1 SVYDPVC
8 NVQDFGCCLGIASRG
23 MLVQEQVL
31 RLFQRGHQKGERLCV
46 IAVKKANLGGQTDF
60 QSHVK
65 ILQELS
71 VFFSFFQCD
80 SRAETAVFTP
90 AFRQCNIFFVL
101 HCGCGSSHGIL
112 EHTAKISA
120 SLVLGKFCHVD
131 SVDEDLSL
139 FYQPGT
145 RHCVQHGGLARAVA
159 ADDSDE
165 IAFLQSEGKTVQ
177 GKLLVNGSR
186 MKGPVYVLDLKH
198 WYFLP
203 V

>member
-1 SVYDPVC
+1 
-8 NVQDFGCCLGIASRG
+8 
-23 MLVQEQVL
+23 M
-31 RLFQRGHQKGERLCV
+31 
-46 IAVKKANLGGQTDF
+46 
-60 QSHVK
+60 
-65 ILQELS
+65 
-71 VFFSFFQCD
+71 
-80 SRAETAVFTP
+80 
-90 AFRQCNIFFVL
+90 
-101 HCGCGSSHGIL
+101 
-112 EHTAKISA
+112 
-120 SLVLGKFCHVD
+120 LGKFCHVD

-139 FYQPGT
+139 VYQPGT

-186 MKGPVYVLDLKH
+186 IKGLVYVLDLKH